1 MYHRIIDPN
10 DESRPNP
17 ALVSATPEV
26 FERQMR
32 HLAHRYRVVSA
43 PEVLAAVDGGP
54 PLPRRAVLITFD
66 DAYRDFAEVAWPVLR
81 RYGLPATLFVPTAYP
96 DQPGR
101 RFWWDRL
108 AHAIATTERPALDG
122 LPQGALS
129 LDGEEA
135 RAPALRTVQAYMK
148 AAPHAE
154 AQAFLERLL
163 ASLGEPPFTD
173 SPQVLGWDA
182 LRRLSHEGVTLAAHT
197 RTHPALSRLP
207 LSEAR
212 AEIRG
217 SMDDLRREIG
227 GVLPIFAYPFGD
239 HDPAVVE
246 VLRQE
251 GVRLAFS
258 IIEGHNRVPGTDR
271 FRFRRTN
278 VTPRTGASVLR
289 VRLLSAGARLDR
301 VRHARKRARAAA
313 AASKAAPASA
323 TNGTAG
329 LGHPAGGDA
338 AQGATTPRPVAYV
351 MSRFPK
357 LTETFVLYEIAA
369 LEAKGVPVEVY
380 PLLREHQARLHPEA
394 QAWLNRAHFHPFLS
408 KRILKAQLHFL
419 REDAGLYLGL
429 LADVLRR
436 TWGSRNFFLG
446 ALGVFP
452 KSVLFAYEMQKKGVR
467 HLHAHFANH
476 PAVAAFIVGRLTG
489 IPYSFTA
496 HGSDLH
502 VERRMLDAKVDE
514 SAFAVTVSEYNREL
528 MVETCGEHA
537 RGKIHVIHCGVSA
550 DVFGGSADGQHG
562 RSRGGGFNLACV
574 ASFEPVKGHEHLI
587 EACRILYD
595 RGVDFRC
602 HLIGEGPLRAQTEAA
617 VRRAGLQD
625 RIRFH
630 GGLVRP
636 EVVRLL
642 SLMDAAVL
650 ASQPTANGKRE
661 GIPVA
666 LMEAMASGL
675 PVVSSQLS
683 GIPELVENGREG
695 LLVPPADPE
704 ALAAALERL
713 AGDPEL
719 RRRMGSAGRE
729 KVRRA
734 FDLERSAEALLE
746 LLHAGGTDAANEAK
760 DAPAQAQTEAQ
771 AQAQAPDGG
780 AGAPREEP
788 GAQRRRAHA
797 EAPPEPPPEARL

>member
-1 MYHRIIDPN
+1 MYHRVIDPKH
-10 DESRPNP
+10 ESGPNP
-17 ALVSATPEV
+17 SLVSATPEV

-32 HLAHRYRVVSA
+32 HLARRYRVVSA
-43 PEVLAAVDGGP
+43 PEVLAALDGGP
-54 PLPRRAVLITFD
+54 PLPPKAVLITFD
-66 DAYRDFAEVAWPVLR
+66 DAYRDFADVAWPVLR
-81 RYGLPATLFVPTAYP
+81 RCGLPATLFVPTAYP

-101 RFWWDRL
+101 SFWWDRL
-108 AHAIATTERPALDG
+108 ARAVATTERPVLDG
-122 LPQGALS
+122 LPEGALP
-129 LDGEEA
+129 LGGDEA
-135 RAPALRTVQAYMK
+135 RAQALRAVQAHVK
-148 AAPHAE
+148 SAPHAE
-154 AQAFLERLL
+154 ALAFLERLL
-163 ASLGEPPFTD
+163 DDLGEPPFTGA
-173 SPQVLGWDA
+173 PQVLGWDE
-182 LRRLSHEGVTLAAHT
+182 LRGLSRDGVTLGAHT
-197 RTHPALSRLP
+197 RTHPALSKLP
-207 LSEAR
+207 LDEAR

-217 SMDDLRREIG
+217 SLDDLRREVG

-246 VLRQE
+246 LLRQE

-258 IIEGHNRVPGTDR
+258 ILEGHNEVPGTDR

-278 VTPRTGASVLR
+278 VTPRTGPSVLR
-289 VRLLSAGARLDR
+289 VRLLSVGARLDR

-313 AASKAAPASA
+313 AAATMAEPAQASA
-323 TNGTAG
+323 VDAKGAG
-329 LGHPAGGDA
+329 QRAGGDA
-338 AQGATTPRPVAYV
+338 TDGAAAPRPVAYV

-380 PLLREHQARLHPEA
+380 PLLRERQARLHPEA
-394 QAWLNRAHFHPFLS
+394 QSWLSRAHFHPFLS
-408 KRILKAQLHFL
+408 QRILQAQLHFL
-419 REDAGLYLGL
+419 REDRGRYLGVL
-429 LADVLRR
+429 SEVLRR

-446 ALGVFP
+446 ALGIFP

-502 VERRMLDAKVDE
+502 VERRMLDAKVGE
-514 SAFAVTVSEYNREL
+514 AAFAVTVSEYNREL
-528 MVETCGEHA
+528 MVETCGEQA
-537 RGKIHVIHCGVSA
+537 RDKIHVIHCGVST
-550 DVFGGSADGQHG
+550 DVFGGPGDAAPGL
-562 RSRGGGFNLACV
+562 RERRGAFNVACV
-574 ASFEPVKGHEHLI
+574 ASFEPVKGHVHLI
-587 EACRILYD
+587 EACRILHD

-602 HLIGEGPLRAQTEAA
+602 HLVGEGPLRARTEIA

-625 RIRFH
+625 CIRFH

-642 SLMDAAVL
+642 SLMDAVVL

-675 PVVSSQLS
+675 PVVASRLS
-683 GIPELVENGREG
+683 GIPELVESGREG

-713 AGDPEL
+713 AGDPGL
-719 RRRMGSAGRE
+719 RRRMGSAGRQ
-729 KVRRA
+729 KVLRA
-734 FDLERSAEALLE
+734 FDLERNAEALLE
-746 LLHAGGTDAANEAK
+746 LLHASGSDASDGSAGNGSAR
-760 DAPAQAQTEAQ
+760 
-771 AQAQAPDGG
+771 AQAPD
-780 AGAPREEP
+780 ARASDARKKP
-788 GAQRRRAHA
+788 GAQRRRSEA
-797 EAPPEPPPEARL
+797 EAPPETPPEARP